1 MTGWIRLSR
10 KIFDCWLWAEEP
22 FTKAQAWIDLLL
34 LANYETRK
42 VMLGNE
48 IVEIERGS
56 FVTSELKLMAR
67 WKWSKTKVRNFLCL
81 LQSDNMIV
89 KKTDHKKTVITIV
102 KYGAYQDMETT
113 KEPQKDREKTMK
125 EPQKDT
131 TNKYNNINN
140 INNKERA
147 VFKPPNVEEVRAY
160 CQERGNNIDPESF
173 VAFYESKGWMIGK
186 NKMKSWKSAITT
198 WEKRDIA
205 TPQKESKIHNFNERD
220 YDYKALEEKYSR
232 N

>member
-1 MTGWIRLSR
+1 
-10 KIFDCWLWAEEP
+10 
-22 FTKAQAWIDLLL
+22 
-34 LANYETRK
+34 
-42 VMLGNE
+42 
-48 IVEIERGS
+48 
-56 FVTSELKLMAR
+56 
-67 WKWSKTKVRNFLCL
+67 
-81 LQSDNMIV
+81 
-89 KKTDHKKTVITIV
+89 
-102 KYGAYQDMETT
+102 
-113 KEPQKDREKTMK
+113 MK

-147 VFKPPNVEEVRAY
+147 VFKPPTVEEVRAY

-198 WEKRDIA
+198 WEKRDNA
-205 TPQKESKIHNFNERD
+205 TPLKESKIHNFNERD